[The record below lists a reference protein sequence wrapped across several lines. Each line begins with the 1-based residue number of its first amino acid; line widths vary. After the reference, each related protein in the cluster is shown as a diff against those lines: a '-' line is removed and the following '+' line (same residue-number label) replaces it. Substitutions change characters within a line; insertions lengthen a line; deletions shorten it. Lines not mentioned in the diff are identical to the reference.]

1 MSLTIH
7 QDVPVSEWV
16 PPAELPDIFDAKQI
30 AIDVETKDPNLKSN
44 GPGWPTGDGEVVGYA
59 IAVDGWKGY
68 IPIRHENGGNL
79 DERIV
84 NKWLKKVFE
93 CPADKIMHNAQYDA
107 GWIRRMGF
115 TIKGRIIDTMLIVSL
130 LDENRYI
137 VSIMRP
143 FIVNPICRIQPASY

>member
-7 QDVPVSEWV
+7 KSVPVSEWV

-30 AIDVETKDPNLKSN
+30 AVDVETKDPNLKSN

-59 IAVDGWKGY
+59 IAVEGWRGY

-93 CPADKIMHNAQYDA
+93 
-107 GWIRRMGF
+107 
-115 TIKGRIIDTMLIVSL
+115 
-130 LDENRYI
+130 
-137 VSIMRP
+137 
-143 FIVNPICRIQPASY
+143 